1 MANQPRLPC
10 YKLEV
15 KFGRMDI
22 VRRFLASGR
31 SGNYFKVLKEGE
43 VGAGD
48 KTEPVRR
55 DKNNVTVKDIVRL
68 YVDDKQ
74 DIETMQRG
82 YANKRAA

>member
-10 YKLEV
+10 YKLGV

-48 KTEPVRR
+48 KIEPVRR

-74 DIETMQRG
+74 GIETMQRG
-82 YANKRAA
+82 YGNKGAA